1 MFMSAQDS
9 NIFWFENKYRNLYAM
24 KGTMKVWCVK
34 IIGVWRSH
42 AHMWCTRVMHTH
54 THAHILHILGTHL
67 QLQVWDVFL
76 SDLFQPQVCFLC
88 VPAHVYGA
96 PSSSSFS
103 LIDLIALILFWSSGW
118 VFRTCLTLLGCG
130 CSRRPSGCFLFPL
143 YLSESPKCP
152 WHGVLLWVTL
162 TLPFIDAVSTLY
174 WAGVNIRKQGWLYY
188 FTSFGMNTC
197 WINTSSSTSSVCWIS
212 LCHAVK
218 QSTHKLCS
226 TCVHLECV

>member
-24 KGTMKVWCVK
+24 KGTMKVWCVQ

-54 THAHILHILGTHL
+54 TSLELTSNYRSGMSFYGTFSSHRCVFSVFPL
-67 QLQVWDVFL
+67 VSTVLPPLLPSPWSIRLLSCCPGHQDESSGPASLCWDVAVADVHL
-76 SDLFQPQVCFLC
+76 
-88 VPAHVYGA
+88 AA
-96 PSSSSFS
+96 SSFP
-103 LIDLIALILFWSSGW
+103 F
-118 VFRTCLTLLGCG
+118 TCRNAQSVPDMVC
-130 CSRRPSGCFLFPL
+130 
-143 YLSESPKCP
+143 
-152 WHGVLLWVTL
+152 WVTL
-162 TLPFIDAVSTLY
+162 TLPFMDAVSPLY
-174 WAGVNIRKQGWLYY
+174 WAGVNIRKQCWLYY
-188 FTSFGMNTC
+188 FTSFVMSTC
-197 WINTSSSTSSVCWIS
+197 WINTWSSTSSASWIS